1 MGGDSESGPIGQR
14 EGEIGMTE
22 APDAAGGA
30 APPVESAF
38 EAATFRKVAWK
49 LIPLLF
55 LGYFVAYL
63 DRVNVGFAKLQMA
76 GDLSLSDEVYG
87 FGAGIFFLGYF
98 LFEVPSNLV
107 LRRVGA
113 RIWIARI
120 MITWG
125 LLSAAFVFTGAIH
138 WGPVSAAFGLTDAEF
153 TFYTLRFLLGVAEA
167 GFYPGVILYLTFW
180 FPSDRRAHVIALFMT
195 AIAFS
200 NVIGSPISG
209 AILQFMDGLGD
220 WRGWQWL
227 FVVEGLPSVLV
238 GLLVL
243 AVLPD
248 NPHKAKWLNDAE
260 RQLIVERLDADERGK
275 TGAGHR
281 SKVGE
286 IFLDL
291 RIWLFALAFFCVNAG
306 FYALNFWMPTII
318 QEFGIAENDFFR
330 VGLLSMIPWGFAA
343 IFMVVWSRH
352 SDRTGERSWHAVISG
367 LMVATGMLL
376 LAFVG
381 DHSAIALLALALVA
395 AGALS
400 WLTVSW
406 SFPTSF
412 LAGAAAAGG
421 IAMINSIA
429 NLGGYF
435 GPDLIGSIREA
446 TGGDSTAAFLTLA
459 AMALLNTV
467 LTWLLPKIPPG
478 MTGRRAA

>member
-1 MGGDSESGPIGQR
+1 MSEATNAAEGG
-14 EGEIGMTE
+14 E
-22 APDAAGGA
+22 AVRA
-30 APPVESAF
+30 ESAF
-38 EAATFRKVAWK
+38 EAATYAKIAWR
-49 LIPLLF
+49 LVPLLF
-55 LGYFVAYL
+55 VSYFVAYL

-76 GDLSLSDEVYG
+76 GDLGFSDAVYG
-87 FGAGIFFLGYF
+87 AGAGIFFLGYF

-125 LLSAAFVFTGAIH
+125 LLSASFAFTDVIA
-138 WGPVSAAFGLTDAEF
+138 WGPLSDAFGVSDAQF

-180 FPSDRRAHVIALFMT
+180 FPAARRAQVIAMFMT

-209 AILQFMDGLGD
+209 AILEFMDGLGD

-243 AVLPD
+243 VVLPD
-248 NPHKAKWLNDAE
+248 NPHKAKWLTDAE
-260 RQLIVERLDADERGK
+260 RGLIVERLERDEREKARDGYL
-275 TGAGHR
+275 
-281 SKVGE
+281 SKVGS

-291 RIWLFALAFFCVNAG
+291 RIWIFAIAYFCLNAG

-318 QEFGIAENDFFR
+318 QEFGISQDDYFR

-343 IFMVVWSRH
+343 IFMVLWSRH
-352 SDRTGERSWHAVISG
+352 SDRTGERRWHAVVCG
-367 LMVATGMLL
+367 LMVAVGMIL
-376 LAFVG
+376 LAFLG
-381 DHSAIALLALALVA
+381 QNSSIALLALALVA
-395 AGALS
+395 GGAIS
-400 WLTVSW
+400 WLTIYW

-421 IAMINSIA
+421 IAMINSIS

-435 GPDLIGSIREA
+435 GPDLVGSIREA

-459 AMALLNTV
+459 AMALLSTL
-467 LTWLLPKIPPG
+467 LTWAMPAIPSRL
-478 MTGRRAA
+478 GRRGAPALEG

>member
-1 MGGDSESGPIGQR
+1 MDEQVY
-14 EGEIGMTE
+14 
-22 APDAAGGA
+22 AAGA
-30 APPVESAF
+30 TAPRAVSNF
-38 EAATFRKVAWK
+38 EHATYAKVAWR

-98 LFEVPSNLV
+98 LFEVPSNLI

-113 RIWIARI
+113 RVWIARI

-125 LLSAAFVFTGAIH
+125 FLSAAFIFTDSVP

-153 TFYTLRFLLGVAEA
+153 TFYTLRFMLGVAEA

-180 FPSDRRAHVIALFMT
+180 FPAARRAEVIALFMT

-200 NVIGSPISG
+200 NVIGSPLSG
-209 AILQFMDGLGD
+209 GIMQFMDGLAG

-227 FVVEGLPSVLV
+227 FVIEGLPSVLV
-238 GLLVL
+238 GLIVL
-243 AVLPD
+243 AALPD
-248 NPHKAKWLNDAE
+248 SPAKAKWLTD
-260 RQLIVERLDADERGK
+260 DERALILDRLEQDERAKSGR
-275 TGAGHR
+275 GNRHR
-281 SKVGE
+281 VGE
-286 IFLDL
+286 IFLDM
-291 RIWLFALAFFCVNAG
+291 RIWVFAIAFFCINAG

-318 QEFGIAENDFFR
+318 QEFGIDPGDFFR
-330 VGLLSMIPWGFAA
+330 VGLISMLPWGTAGVV
-343 IFMVVWSRH
+343 MVLWSRH
-352 SDRTGERSWHAVISG
+352 SDRTGERRWHATISA
-367 LMVATGMLL
+367 LAVTTGMLL

-381 DHSAIALLALALVA
+381 DNATLALIALSLVA
-395 AGALS
+395 GGALS
-400 WLTVSW
+400 WLTISW

-412 LAGAAAAGG
+412 LTGAAAAGG
-421 IAMINSIA
+421 IAMINSVA

-435 GPDLIGSIREA
+435 GPDLIGSIRQA

-459 AMALLNTV
+459 AMALFSVV
-467 LTWLLPKIPPG
+467 LSWVMPLLPPG
-478 MTGRRAA
+478 FAARPGDGPNS

>member
-1 MGGDSESGPIGQR
+1 MNEQV
-14 EGEIGMTE
+14 
-22 APDAAGGA
+22 DASGA
-30 APPVESAF
+30 ATPHAVSNF
-38 EAATFRKVAWK
+38 EKATYAKVARK

-76 GDLSLSDEVYG
+76 GDLDLSDAVYG
-87 FGAGIFFLGYF
+87 FGAGVFFLGYF
-98 LFEVPSNLV
+98 LFEVPSNLI
-107 LRRVGA
+107 LQRVGA
-113 RIWIARI
+113 RVWIARI

-125 LLSAAFVFTGAIH
+125 MLSAAFVLTGSLA

-180 FPSDRRAHVIALFMT
+180 VPAARRAEVIALFMT

-200 NVIGSPISG
+200 NVIGSPVSG
-209 AILQFMDGLGD
+209 GIMQFMDGLAG

-227 FVVEGLPSVLV
+227 FVVEGLPSAMV
-238 GLLVL
+238 GLVVL

-248 NPHKAKWLNDAE
+248 SPAKAKWLSAE
-260 RQLIVERLDADERGK
+260 ERALILDRLEHDERSK
-275 TGAGHR
+275 TGRGNRHR
-281 SKVGE
+281 VAE
-286 IFLDL
+286 IFLDM
-291 RIWLFALAFFCVNAG
+291 RVWVFALAFFCINAG

-318 QEFGIAENDFFR
+318 QEFGIDAGDFFR
-330 VGLLSMIPWGFAA
+330 VGLLSMIPWGAA
-343 IFMVVWSRH
+343 AVAMVLWSRH
-352 SDRTGERSWHAVISG
+352 SDKTGERRWHGTISALAVT
-367 LMVATGMLL
+367 AGMLML
-376 LAFVG
+376 
-381 DHSAIALLALALVA
+381 ALLGDNPVLALVA
-395 AGALS
+395 LSLVAGGALS
-400 WLTVSW
+400 WLTISW

-412 LAGAAAAGG
+412 LTGAAAAGG

-459 AMALLNTV
+459 AMALFSVT
-467 LTWLLPKIPPG
+467 LTWLMPLVPPG
-478 MTGRRAA
+478 YTARQG

>member
-1 MGGDSESGPIGQR
+1 
-14 EGEIGMTE
+14 MTE
-22 APDAAGGA
+22 TPAAAGGA
-30 APPVESAF
+30 APPAESAL

-125 LLSAAFVFTGAIH
+125 LISAAFVFTDAIH

-180 FPSDRRAHVIALFMT
+180 FPAARRAHVIALFMT

-200 NVIGSPISG
+200 NVIGSPVSG
-209 AILQFMDGLGD
+209 GIMQFMDGFAD

-248 NPHKAKWLNDAE
+248 NPHKAKWLNDEE
-260 RQLIVERLDADERGK
+260 RALIVARLEEDERGK
-275 TGAGHR
+275 AGKDNRHR
-281 SKVGE
+281 VGE

-291 RIWLFALAFFCVNAG
+291 RIWCFAIAYFCGNAG

-318 QEFGIAENDFFR
+318 QELGIDPGDYFK
-330 VGLLSMIPWGFAA
+330 VGLLAMIPWGAA
-343 IFMVVWSRH
+343 AVFMVLWSRH
-352 SDRTGERSWHAVISG
+352 SDRTGERRWHATVCSM
-367 LMVATGMLL
+367 MVMVGMLL
-376 LAFVG
+376 LAFFGSNTVV
-381 DHSAIALLALALVA
+381 SLLALALVA
-395 AGALS
+395 GGGIA
-400 WLTVSW
+400 WLAIYW
-406 SFPTSF
+406 SFPISF
-412 LAGAAAAGG
+412 LSGAAAAGG

-459 AMALLNTV
+459 AMALASLILTV
-467 LTWLLPKIPPG
+467 AMPNIPAG
-478 MTGRRAA
+478 FRRKS

>member
-1 MGGDSESGPIGQR
+1 MEMNEQVG
-14 EGEIGMTE
+14 
-22 APDAAGGA
+22 AAGA
-30 APPVESAF
+30 TTPRAESAF
-38 EAATFRKVAWK
+38 EKATYAKVAWK

-113 RIWIARI
+113 RVWIARI

-125 LLSAAFVFTGAIH
+125 FLSAAFTFTNAVA

-180 FPSDRRAHVIALFMT
+180 FPAARRAEVIALFMT

-200 NVIGSPISG
+200 NVIGSPLSG
-209 AILQFMDGLGD
+209 GIMQFMDGLAG

-238 GLLVL
+238 GLVVL

-248 NPHKAKWLNDAE
+248 SPAKAKWLSGEE
-260 RQLIVERLDADERGK
+260 RALILDRLEQDEASK
-275 TGAGHR
+275 TGLGHR
-281 SKVGE
+281 HRVGE
-286 IFLDL
+286 IFLDM
-291 RIWLFALAFFCVNAG
+291 RVWVFALAFFCINAG

-318 QEFGIAENDFFR
+318 QEFGIDAGDFFR
-330 VGLLSMIPWGFAA
+330 VGLLSMIPWGAA
-343 IFMVVWSRH
+343 AVAMVLWSRH
-352 SDRTGERSWHAVISG
+352 SDRTGERRWHATISA
-367 LMVATGMLL
+367 LAVMSGMLM
-376 LAFVG
+376 LAFLG
-381 DHSAIALLALALVA
+381 DNPVLALIALSLVA
-395 AGALS
+395 GGALS
-400 WLTVSW
+400 WLTIYW

-412 LAGAAAAGG
+412 LTGAAAAGG
-421 IAMINSIA
+421 IAMINSVA

-435 GPDLIGSIREA
+435 GPDLIGSIRQA

-459 AMALLNTV
+459 AMALFSVT
-467 LTWLLPKIPPG
+467 LTWLMPLVPPG
-478 MTGRRAA
+478 YSARKI